1 MGVRTLI
8 GIADGTT
15 PAAAMFDSS
24 SGFMVG
30 PIWEST
36 DAEGQ
41 IEAFLSWMDSEK
53 FVAACEEIG
62 LESSDLPHPALKAND
77 IRFWPDTGIKKL
89 VTYWR
94 RTHLDENGLL
104 REQPVSA

>member
-15 PAAAMFDSS
+15 PAAAMFDSV

-36 DAEGQ
+36 DAEDQ
-41 IEAFLSWMDSEK
+41 IEAFLSWMDSER
-53 FVAACEEIG
+53 FITACEEIG
-62 LESSDLPHPALKAND
+62 LETVDLPHPGLKAND

-89 VTYWR
+89 VAYWR
-94 RTHLDENGLL
+94 STHLDENGLL
-104 REQPVSA
+104 RDPIAA